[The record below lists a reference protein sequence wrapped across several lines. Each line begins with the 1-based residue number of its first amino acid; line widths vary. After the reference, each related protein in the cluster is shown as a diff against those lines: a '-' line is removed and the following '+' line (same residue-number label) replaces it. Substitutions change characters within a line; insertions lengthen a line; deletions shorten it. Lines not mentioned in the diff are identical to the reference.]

1 MSENP
6 KVFISYSH
14 ESADFEEKVLEFS
27 NRLRSEGID
36 ASITFMKKH
45 LLRVGHAGWKTRSEK
60 PTMFW
65 CCAAS
70 LTTINFTP
78 TKKVKA

>member
-14 ESADFEEKVLEFS
+14 ESTDFEEKVLEFS

-36 ASITFMKKH
+36 ANIDLYEEAPCRIKITETSQAAAGFYISIM
-45 LLRVGHAGWKTRSEK
+45 E
-60 PTMFW
+60 
-65 CCAAS
+65 
-70 LTTINFTP
+70 
-78 TKKVKA
+78 

>member
-14 ESADFEEKVLEFS
+14 ESTDFEEKVLEFS

-36 ASITFMKKH
+36 ASID
-45 LLRVGHAGWKTRSEK
+45 LYEEAPSEGVAPLDGK
-60 PTMFW
+60 PDPR
-65 CCAAS
+65 
-70 LTTINFTP
+70 I
-78 TKKVKA
+78 